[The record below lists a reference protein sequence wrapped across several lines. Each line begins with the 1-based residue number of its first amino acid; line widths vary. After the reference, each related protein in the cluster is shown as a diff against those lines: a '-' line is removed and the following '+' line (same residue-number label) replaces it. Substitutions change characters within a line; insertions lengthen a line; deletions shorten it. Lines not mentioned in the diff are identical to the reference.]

1 MEEITVLM
9 VDPTDS
15 VSARNAV
22 KQEEGIGDASVHSVA
37 EQEEA
42 IGDASVHSVAE
53 EDRVEQSLQE
63 EDKDETMRRRWKES
77 PFAVGRTPATW
88 ADEETGYTSLCSAC
102 CSDSRY
108 SYVLCSAV
116 LCRRAGRVGN
126 MVVLAQ
132 RMEEIVDVSGQRIRR
147 PRIMCIVGPYW

>member
-1 MEEITVLM
+1 M

-15 VSARNAV
+15 VSAKNAA
-22 KQEEGIGDASVHSVA
+22 KQEGPLGDASVHSVG
-37 EQEEA
+37 E
-42 IGDASVHSVAE
+42 D
-53 EDRVEQSLQE
+53 DRVEQSLQE
-63 EDKDETMRRRWKES
+63 EDKDESMRRRWKES
-77 PFAVGRTPATW
+77 PFAIGRTQTTW
-88 ADEETGYTSLCSAC
+88 ADEEAGYASLCSAC

-132 RMEEIVDVSGQRIRR
+132 RTEEIVDVSGQRIRR